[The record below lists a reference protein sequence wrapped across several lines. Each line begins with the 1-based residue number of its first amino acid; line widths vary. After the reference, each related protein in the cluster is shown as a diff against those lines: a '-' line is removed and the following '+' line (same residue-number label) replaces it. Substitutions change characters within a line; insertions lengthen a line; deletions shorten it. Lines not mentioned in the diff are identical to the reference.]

1 MAIETEKKY
10 RLDKRLL
17 VEMSAKLIEAGAV
30 FSNERFEVNYLH
42 RTGPEDAGNGVLRIR
57 SIGETTF
64 LTYKERIKNDSEFK
78 TKIEFETLIS
88 DPAEME
94 CIIAKLG
101 YNLSV
106 IYEKHRKTYDLGD
119 CEVVLDDLPFGQYME
134 IEGEP
139 DDILK
144 VEKILGAENLESET
158 RGYSR
163 LTTKLGKLRD
173 GVYEARF
180 ERSTTA

>member
-1 MAIETEKKY
+1 MAIEIEKKY

-17 VEMSAKLIEAGAV
+17 VEMAAILLDAGGAFV
-30 FSNERFEVNYLH
+30 NERFEVNYLH
-42 RTGPEDAGNGVLRIR
+42 RTGPEDSGTAVLRLR
-57 SIGETTF
+57 NIGETTF
-64 LTYKERIKNDSEFK
+64 LTYKERVKNDSEFK
-78 TKIEFETLIS
+78 TKIEHETLIS
-88 DPAEME
+88 DAAEME

-101 YNLSV
+101 YKLSV
-106 IYEKHRKTYDLGD
+106 IYEKHRKTYHLGN

-139 DDILK
+139 ADILK
-144 VEKILGAENLESET
+144 VEKLLGAETLESET

-163 LTTKLGKLRD
+163 LTTKHGRQRD
-173 GVYEARF
+173 GVFEARF